1 MNVFIDTH
9 SHIDMGDFI
18 EDFPAMLAQ
27 CDEVGVKKIIIPGVN
42 QEDTPRII
50 ELIEEYEQLYA
61 LVGMHPEEAKKWND
75 TTYNYF
81 KEVAKHPKVLGI
93 GEIGLDYYWD
103 KTYNDI
109 QQEVFIKQI
118 ELAKEIN
125 KPIVVHDRDAHA
137 DTLRIL
143 KETNAKEIGVVLHC
157 FSGGSPS
164 FEQKTGFQDT
174 DRYPLYLCW
183 AGSVFNRRKRW
194 LFAGRQYS
202 WPADCRA
209 FLSLDI
215 DPHRH
220 AHGLLYRS
228 GGTCGTRAEQAG
240 RGDHGWR
247 HPRQSHEHQPFHR
260 CCGIHRVVDAPYPC
274 RYSHLLFF
282 DTGLRGGDRHDVFC
296 TEDLCFHR
304 I

>member
-157 FSGGSPS
+157 FSGSVEFLNECIKEGYYISLGGVTTFKNAIKPK
-164 FEQKTGFQDT
+164 EVAMAVPL
-174 DRYPLYLCW
+174 DRLMLE
-183 AGSVFNRRKRW
+183 
-194 LFAGRQYS
+194 
-202 WPADCRA
+202 
-209 FLSLDI
+209 
-215 DPHRH
+215 
-220 AHGLLYRS
+220 
-228 GGTCGTRAEQAG
+228 T
-240 RGDHGWR
+240 
-247 HPRQSHEHQPFHR
+247 
-260 CCGIHRVVDAPYPC
+260 DAPYMTPVPY
-274 RYSHLLFF
+274 RGKTNYPYYIPLIAENIAK
-282 DTGLRGGDRHDVFC
+282 LRGISLEEVAKVTTDNAVSFFRF
-296 TEDLCFHR
+296 
-304 I
+304 